1 MLDSASRAGAPAGH
15 GTGAGPESITT
26 GQIMGSHLSTTVA
39 EGLAFMQIVDG
50 RKVDSLSGE
59 RIDVACP
66 SDGKVFASIPAS
78 GSADVDTAV
87 KAAQTAFSEGPW
99 SRMPAF
105 ERGRLL
111 TRLFNLIGE
120 HGDEL
125 AALESRDTGKPVRQ
139 GKADVAAT
147 MRYYEFYGGA
157 ADKMHGDTIP
167 FLNGYTALTLRE
179 PHGVV
184 AGIIPWNY
192 PLQILARVAGA
203 ALAMGNTLVVKPAE
217 DASLSTIRIAE
228 LALEAGFPAGVFNV
242 ITGYGAEAG
251 AALSAHPLVDY
262 VTFTGSPLTGT
273 RIQQAAA
280 VNNRGVTM
288 ELGGKSPQIVFAD
301 ADLDAA
307 LPVLVNAIIQNGG
320 QTCSAG
326 SRVLI
331 EKPVYEAVATA
342 LEERFSK
349 LVAGPH
355 DADLDLG
362 PMINRKQMERV
373 TGYVAAAEEAGIP
386 VLARGSVHADAPAG
400 GYYAPPVLFGSVD
413 PQAAIAQEEVFGPV
427 LSLFA
432 FDGEEEAIRLANSTE
447 YGLVAGVWTRD
458 GARQHRVAKRVRAGQ
473 VFVNGYGAGGGIE
486 LPFGGFKKSGHGREK
501 GFEALFDMSATKTIV
516 FNHG

>member
-1 MLDSASRAGAPAGH
+1 M
-15 GTGAGPESITT
+15 GT
-26 GQIMGSHLSTTVA
+26 HLSRTVA
-39 EGLAFMQIVDG
+39 EGRAFMQVIEG
-50 RKVDSLSGE
+50 RPMDALSGE
-59 RIDVACP
+59 RIDVVCP
-66 SDGKVFASIPAS
+66 SDGRVFASIPAS
-78 GSADVDTAV
+78 GAADVDRAMR
-87 KAAQTAFSEGPW
+87 AARAAFDGPW

-105 ERGRLL
+105 ERGRCL
-111 TRLFNLIGE
+111 TRLGLLVEKNAE
-120 HGDEL
+120 EL
-125 AALESRDTGKPVRQ
+125 AALESRDTGKPIRQ
-139 GKADVAAT
+139 GKADVAAAL
-147 MRYYEFYGGA
+147 RYYEFYGGA
-157 ADKMHGDTIP
+157 ADKIHGDTIP
-167 FLNGYTALTLRE
+167 FLEGYTALTLRE

-217 DASLSTIRIAE
+217 DASLTTIRIAE
-228 LALEAGFPAGVFNV
+228 LALEAGIPAGVFNV
-242 ITGYGAEAG
+242 VTGYGGTAG
-251 AALSAHPLVDY
+251 AAVSAHPMVDY
-262 VTFTGSPLTGT
+262 VTFTGSPATGT
-273 RIQQAAA
+273 AIQQAAA
-280 VNNRGVTM
+280 INNRGVTM

-331 EKPVYEAVATA
+331 EKPIYEKLAAA
-342 LEERFSK
+342 LAERFAA
-349 LVAGPH
+349 LTAGPH

-362 PMINRKQMERV
+362 PLITLAQKQRV
-373 TGYVAAAEEAGIP
+373 EAYVRAAEETGLP
-386 VLARGSVHADAPAG
+386 VLSRGRIDPGAPQSG
-400 GYYAPPVLFGSVD
+400 FYYAPVLFGEVD
-413 PQAAIAQEEVFGPV
+413 PDSALAQEEVFGPV
-427 LSLFA
+427 LSLFP
-432 FDGEEEAIRLANSTE
+432 FEDEAEAVRLANHTE

-473 VFVNGYGAGGGIE
+473 VYVNAYGAGGGVE

>member
-1 MLDSASRAGAPAGH
+1 
-15 GTGAGPESITT
+15 
-26 GQIMGSHLSTTVA
+26 MGSHLSTTVA
-39 EGLAFMQIVDG
+39 EGLAFMNLIDGKPVDA
-50 RKVDSLSGE
+50 LSGA

-78 GSADVDTAV
+78 GAADVDRAV
-87 KAAQTAFSEGPW
+87 KAARRAFDSGPW
-99 SRMPAF
+99 GRMPAV
-105 ERGRLL
+105 ERGRCL
-111 TRLFNLIGE
+111 TRLFQLVE
-120 HGDEL
+120 KHGDEL

-139 GKADVAAT
+139 GRADVTAT

-157 ADKMHGDTIP
+157 GDKIHGDTIP
-167 FLNGYTALTLRE
+167 FLPGYTALTLRE

-217 DASLSTIRIAE
+217 DASLSAIRIAE
-228 LALEAGFPAGVFNV
+228 LALEAGIPGGVFNV
-242 ITGYGAEAG
+242 VTGLGADAG
-251 AALSAHPLVDY
+251 AALSAHPGVDY
-262 VTFTGSPLTGT
+262 VTFTGSPMTGT
-273 RIQQAAA
+273 AIQQAAA

-301 ADLDAA
+301 ADVEAA

-326 SRVLI
+326 SRILI
-331 EKPVYEAVATA
+331 ERPVYEQIATA
-342 LEERFSK
+342 LAARFSK
-349 LVAGPH
+349 LTAGPH
-355 DADLDLG
+355 EADLDLG
-362 PMINRKQMERV
+362 ALINPKQKERV
-373 TGYVAAAEEAGIP
+373 AGFVAAAEEAGVP
-386 VLARGSVHADAPAG
+386 VLARGKVTADAPAG
-400 GYYAPPVLFGSVD
+400 GWYFAPALFGAVD
-413 PQAAIAQEEVFGPV
+413 PRAALAQEEVFGPV
-427 LSLFA
+427 LSLFP
-432 FDGEEEAIRLANSTE
+432 FEGEEQAVALANDTE
-447 YGLVAGVWTRD
+447 FGLVASVWTKD

-501 GFEALFDMSATKTIV
+501 GFEALYDMSATKTIV

>member
-1 MLDSASRAGAPAGH
+1 M
-15 GTGAGPESITT
+15 
-26 GQIMGSHLSTTVA
+26 GQHLLTTVA
-39 EGLAFMQIVDG
+39 EGRAFMQVIDGKAVDAI
-50 RKVDSLSGE
+50 SGQ

-78 GSADVDTAV
+78 GVQDVDLAV
-87 KAAQTAFSEGPW
+87 QAARRAFEEGPW
-99 SRMPAF
+99 ARMPAV

-111 TRLFNLIGE
+111 ARLSRLIE
-120 HGDEL
+120 KNADEL
-125 AALESRDTGKPVRQ
+125 AALESRDTGKPARQ
-139 GKADVAAT
+139 GRADVAGAA
-147 MRYYEFYGGA
+147 RYYEFYGGA
-157 ADKMHGDTIP
+157 CDKIHGDTIP
-167 FLNGYTALTLRE
+167 FLDGYTALTLRE

-192 PLQILARVAGA
+192 PLQILGRVAGA

-217 DASLSTIRIAE
+217 DASLTAIRVAE

-242 ITGYGAEAG
+242 VTGYGSDAG
-251 AALSAHPLVDY
+251 AALSAHPDVDY
-262 VTFTGSPLTGT
+262 VTFTGSPAIGT
-273 RIQQAAA
+273 AIQQAAA

-301 ADLDAA
+301 ADFDKA

-331 EKPVYEAVATA
+331 EKPVYERVAA
-342 LEERFSK
+342 GLAERFSK

-362 PMINRKQMERV
+362 PLINARQKEKVAGM
-373 TGYVAAAEEAGIP
+373 VAAAEEAGIS
-386 VLARGSVHADAPAG
+386 VLAKGSIHADAPAG
-400 GYYAPPVLFGSVD
+400 GYYQAPVLFGSVD
-413 PQAAIAQEEVFGPV
+413 PAATIAQEEVFGPV
-427 LSLFA
+427 LSLFP
-432 FDGEEEAIRLANSTE
+432 FEGEEQAVKLANGTE
-447 YGLVAGVWTRD
+447 FGLVAGVWTRD

-501 GFEALFDMSATKTIV
+501 GFEALYDMSATKTIV